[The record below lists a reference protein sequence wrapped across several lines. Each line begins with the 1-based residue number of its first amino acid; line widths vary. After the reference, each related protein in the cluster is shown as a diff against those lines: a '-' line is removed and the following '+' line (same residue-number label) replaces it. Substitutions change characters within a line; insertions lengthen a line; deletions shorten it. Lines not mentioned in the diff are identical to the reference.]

1 MKLRTKVFTEIQN
14 PIPEGLLYWYEYR
27 GGRLIVVSWDQG
39 YRCNNELPVPDHKLA
54 SFEEGARW
62 SEVRKGQ
69 CYCRCRIL
77 GEVEAERI
85 FRRSVLNS
93 L

>member
-14 PIPEGLLYWYEYR
+14 PIPENLLYWYEYR

-39 YRCNNELPVPDHKLA
+39 YRCNNEIPVPDHKLA
-54 SFEEGARW
+54 TFEEGARW
-62 SEVRKGQ
+62 SEVRKGNS
-69 CYCRCRIL
+69 YCRCRIL
-77 GEVEAERI
+77 GEIESNRVFAELG
-85 FRRSVLNS
+85 FGS